1 MEWDGSLDEFSIE
14 LSTHFPLFSDNN
26 RYFEK
31 ELLRSVKTHFG
42 SKKHRY
48 VMKLLDQPLRG
59 DISGIQDVQ
68 SYSPE
73 YNITFQKYTAMTM
86 NEFLDLFWKPQTQ
99 LQTPRTKIKLLIYK
113 DILNRILVIDHLS
126 P

>member
-1 MEWDGSLDEFSIE
+1 M
-14 LSTHFPLFSDNN
+14 
-26 RYFEK
+26 
-31 ELLRSVKTHFG
+31 
-42 SKKHRY
+42 
-48 VMKLLDQPLRG
+48 MKLLDQPLRG

-99 LQTPRTKIKLLIYK
+99 LQAPRTKIKLLIYK
-113 DILNRILVIDHLS
+113 VILNRILVIDHLS

>member
-1 MEWDGSLDEFSIE
+1 
-14 LSTHFPLFSDNN
+14 
-26 RYFEK
+26 
-31 ELLRSVKTHFG
+31 
-42 SKKHRY
+42 
-48 VMKLLDQPLRG
+48 MKLLDQPLRG
-59 DISGIQDVQ
+59 DISGIQDAQ

-73 YNITFQKYTAMTM
+73 YNIIFQKHTAMTT

-113 DILNRILVIDHLS
+113 VILNRILVIDHLS